1 MSIDCKD
8 PKTFLTNKECQSDDL
23 KLYIESYK
31 EYLNRMNNYCG
42 NDDNSLSNP
51 NCRKYITENRY
62 IQNTEA
68 QQTLIQ
74 KIPNLCKD
82 NTNPE
87 LNNLCIK
94 TYNVKPQIVI
104 KEEARIAKGKED
116 TRNMY
121 IGIGIGVLLAVGGG
135 IMYKKRKEKK

>member
-1 MSIDCKD
+1 MSVDCKN
-8 PKTFLTNKECQSDDL
+8 PQIFLNNEECQNSDL

-31 EYLNRMNNYCG
+31 EYLNKMNNYCG
-42 NDDNSLSNP
+42 NDDNSISNP
-51 NCRKYITENRY
+51 NCRKYIADNKY

-94 TYNVKPQIVI
+94 TYNVKPQVII
-104 KEEARIAKGKED
+104 KEEARIAKEKED